1 MRPEHIVGK
10 RVLYGCL
17 DWGYGHFA
25 RSISLLI
32 QLQGQE
38 NDVVFLGTED
48 QFEILRSYGF
58 QGKFAGVDP
67 TGFNFR
73 GDGNFKRE
81 AFRNAKILRKAIRR
95 DEQRV
100 SELCRMYSA
109 EIIISDHRYGL
120 RFKGIPSVFVTHQTS
135 LPPGSGWLANRIH
148 SRFMKRFDT
157 IWIMDDREKSLAG
170 KLSSP
175 VPDAEYIG
183 WYSRFQLQKKV
194 ETVPGRIVA
203 IISGPEPY
211 ATQFLEAVAA
221 YSLKGAGEW
230 YFITANEKIK
240 LPEHVKRVTD
250 WTIADELIGSAE
262 LLVSRCGYSTLM
274 DLKILN
280 KKALLIPTP
289 GQLEQLYLRDLHSEN
304 PTWQWG
310 DIE

>member
-25 RSISLLI
+25 RSIPLLI
-32 QLQGQE
+32 QLQEQG
-38 NDVVFLGTED
+38 NKVVFLGTED

-58 QGKFAGVDP
+58 SGEFAQLSS
-67 TGFNFR
+67 TGFRFR
-73 GDGNFKRE
+73 GDGNFKGE
-81 AFRNAKILRKAIRR
+81 AFRNMGILRKAIQR
-95 DEQRV
+95 DRKRL
-100 SELCRMYSA
+100 SELVGDFSPQL
-109 EIIISDHRYGL
+109 IISDHRYGL
-120 RFKGIPSVFVTHQTS
+120 RFKGISSVFVTHQTS

-148 SRFMKRFDT
+148 RLWMKRFDT
-157 IWIMDDREKSLAG
+157 IWIMDDREQSLAG

-175 VPDAEYIG
+175 VPDSEYIG
-183 WYSRFQLQKKV
+183 WYSRFQQQKKV

-221 YSLKGAGEW
+221 YSLKRAGEW

-250 WTIADELIGSAE
+250 WTRADELIGSAE
-262 LLVSRCGYSTLM
+262 LLISRCGYTTLM

-280 KKALLIPTP
+280 TNAVLVPTP

-304 PTWQWG
+304 PSWQWG